1 MTIDRNQTK
10 KFLLI
15 LQAFAEGKII
25 ECRIKHKTLNKDCQD
40 KNEWT
45 EITDIQYCDDME
57 YRIKPEP
64 KYRPFFLQYR
74 RVLG

>member
-1 MTIDRNQTK
+1 MDRNQTK

-25 ECRIKHKTLNKDCQD
+25 ECRTKTLSKGRQD

-45 EITDIQYCDDME
+45 EITDIQYCDDMK

-64 KYRPFFLQYR
+64 KYRPFLQYR